1 MKKHT
6 GIRKE
11 PYIGS
16 FSSFSEKHTELVTSV
31 ISHLRNPASA
41 AVVTSENY
49 ALQEHYVREI
59 VSNIFTEKETGEVK
73 RAPLNRDSIIKKVNV
88 RLREI
93 EQFDLQAQVQ
103 GRTQELW
110 IFELTN
116 SELVSPLSLVHRI
129 LSQFKQA
136 GISVLILTTGIA
148 WRSEE
153 MKKWLRV
160 TRTPLWSFDL
170 PDADQC
176 ADFVLRAE
184 TDGSL
189 QTAREL
195 VSKLAVQEDTQDDIA
210 QIVTFDPLALADKIQ
225 ADKSAG
231 QVKDENESK
240 DGIDTADPRLARIK
254 KGRFLGYAA
263 LMCLVITF
271 PAAILFDD
279 LIPGGIESARINVK
293 EFLNDQ
299 PMSASAERL
308 PDNIEIKAVNEETAM
323 IIMPQE
329 EVILDETILGSVEVI
344 APVES
349 ITPEQPAPEL
359 VAAAEVLPQLSVP
372 DVKAEEVS
380 VPDVKAEEVSV
391 PGVKDEEEIF
401 EAKYFVQEAAFRNKN
416 AAVAWI
422 AKSDALEQF
431 RVELKKNN
439 YWAVVKGPY
448 GEAELGR
455 IRSAGGFEN
464 SYIISA
470 SDLMN

>member
-1 MKKHT
+1 MKKQT

-16 FSSFSEKHTELVTSV
+16 FSSFSEKHTEQVTSV
-31 ISHLRNPASA
+31 ISQLRNPASA

-59 VSNIFTEKETGEVK
+59 VSNVFTEKENGEVK

-88 RLREI
+88 RLKEI
-93 EQFDLQAQVQ
+93 EQFDLQAQGHGV
-103 GRTQELW
+103 TQELW

-116 SELVSPLSLVHRI
+116 SESVSSLSLVHRI

-153 MKKWLRV
+153 MKRWLRV

-170 PDADQC
+170 PDAEQC

-184 TDGSL
+184 RDGSL

-195 VSKLAVQEDTQDDIA
+195 VHKLAVQEDIQDDLA

-225 ADKSAG
+225 ADKSAD
-231 QVKDENESK
+231 QAKNENESK
-240 DGIDTADPRLARIK
+240 ESVDTAKSRLVRK
-254 KGRFLGYAA
+254 KKSTLVGVAA
-263 LMCLVITF
+263 LMFLGITF
-271 PAAILFDD
+271 PAAVLFDD
-279 LIPGGIESARINVK
+279 VIRESIESVSISA
-293 EFLNDQ
+293 EAFFNDQ
-299 PMSASAERL
+299 AMNTSAARVA
-308 PDNIEIKAVNEETAM
+308 DTIEINAVNEETPVA
-323 IIMPQE
+323 IVPQE
-329 EVILDETILGSVEVI
+329 EVILDETVLGAIEVI
-344 APVES
+344 APVEA
-349 ITPEQPAPEL
+349 IIPEKLEPEL
-359 VAAAEVLPQLSVP
+359 VATVEVLPQISVPELSVQE
-372 DVKAEEVS
+372 VKAEEKIV
-380 VPDVKAEEVSV
+380 
-391 PGVKDEEEIF
+391 
-401 EAKYFVQEAAFRNKN
+401 EAKYFLQEAAFLNKN

-422 AKSDALEQF
+422 AKRDALEQF

-439 YWAVVKGPY
+439 YWAVVRGPY

-455 IRSAGGFEN
+455 MRSNGGFEN
-464 SYIISA
+464 TYMISE
-470 SDLMN
+470 SDLLN

>member
-1 MKKHT
+1 MKKQT

-16 FSSFSEKHTELVTSV
+16 FSSFSEKHTEQVTSV
-31 ISHLRNPASA
+31 ISQLRNPASA

-59 VSNIFTEKETGEVK
+59 VSNVFTEKENGEVK

-88 RLREI
+88 RLQEI
-93 EQFDLQAQVQ
+93 AQFDLQAKGQ
-103 GRTQELW
+103 GVTQELW

-116 SELVSPLSLVHRI
+116 SESVSSLSLVHRI

-153 MKKWLRV
+153 MKRWLRV

-170 PDADQC
+170 PDAEQC

-184 TDGSL
+184 REGSL

-195 VSKLAVQEDTQDDIA
+195 VHKLAVQEDIQDDLA

-225 ADKSAG
+225 ADKSAD
-231 QVKDENESK
+231 QAKNENESK
-240 DGIDTADPRLARIK
+240 ESVDTAKSRLVRK
-254 KGRFLGYAA
+254 KKSTLVGVAA
-263 LMCLVITF
+263 LMFLGITF

-279 LIPGGIESARINVK
+279 VIRESIESVSISA
-293 EFLNDQ
+293 EAFLNDQ
-299 PMSASAERL
+299 AMNTSAERVA
-308 PDNIEIKAVNEETAM
+308 DTIEINAVNDETPVV
-323 IIMPQE
+323 IVTQE
-329 EVILDETILGSVEVI
+329 EVILDETVLGAIEVT
-344 APVES
+344 APVEA
-349 ITPEQPAPEL
+349 IIPEKRAPEL
-359 VAAAEVLPQLSVP
+359 VANAEVLPQISVPKLPVPELSVP
-372 DVKAEEVS
+372 EVKAEEKIV
-380 VPDVKAEEVSV
+380 
-391 PGVKDEEEIF
+391 
-401 EAKYFVQEAAFRNKN
+401 EAKYFLQEAAFLNKN

-422 AKSDALEQF
+422 AKRDALEQF

-439 YWAVVKGPY
+439 YWAVVRGPY

-455 IRSAGGFEN
+455 MRSNGGFEN
-464 SYIISA
+464 TYMISE
-470 SDLMN
+470 SDLLN

>member
-1 MKKHT
+1 MKKQT

-16 FSSFSEKHTELVTSV
+16 FSSFSEKHTEQVTSV
-31 ISHLRNPASA
+31 ISQLRNPASA

-59 VSNIFTEKETGEVK
+59 VSNVFTEKENGEVK

-88 RLREI
+88 RLKEI
-93 EQFDLQAQVQ
+93 EQFDLQAQGQ
-103 GRTQELW
+103 GVTQELW

-116 SELVSPLSLVHRI
+116 SESVSSLSLVHRI

-153 MKKWLRV
+153 MKRWLRV

-170 PDADQC
+170 PDAEQC

-184 TDGSL
+184 RDGSL

-195 VSKLAVQEDTQDDIA
+195 VHKLAVQEDIQDDLA

-225 ADKSAG
+225 ADKSAE
-231 QVKDENESK
+231 QVKNKNESK
-240 DGIDTADPRLARIK
+240 SKESVDKAKTRSVMQK
-254 KGRFLGYAA
+254 KSTFVGVAA
-263 LMCLVITF
+263 LMFLGITF
-271 PAAILFDD
+271 PAAVLFDD
-279 LIPGGIESARINVK
+279 VIRESIESASIRV
-293 EFLNDQ
+293 EAFFNDQ
-299 PMSASAERL
+299 AMNTSAEL
-308 PDNIEIKAVNEETAM
+308 VADTIEIKALNNETTMVLA
-323 IIMPQE
+323 PQE
-329 EVILDETILGSVEVI
+329 ELILDETVLGAIEVI
-344 APVES
+344 APVEA
-349 ITPEQPAPEL
+349 IIQEKIEPEL
-359 VAAAEVLPQLSVP
+359 VAAVEVLPLLSVP
-372 DVKAEEVS
+372 ELS
-380 VPDVKAEEVSV
+380 VPELPVPEVKVEEKIV
-391 PGVKDEEEIF
+391 
-401 EAKYFVQEAAFRNKN
+401 EAKYFLQEAAFLNKN

-422 AKSDALEQF
+422 AKRDALEQF

-439 YWAVVKGPY
+439 YWAVVRGPY

-455 IRSAGGFEN
+455 MRSNGGFEN
-464 SYIISA
+464 TYMISA
-470 SDLMN
+470 SDLLN

>member
-1 MKKHT
+1 MKKQT

-16 FSSFSEKHTELVTSV
+16 FSSFSEKHTEQVTSV
-31 ISHLRNPASA
+31 ISQLRNTASA

-59 VSNIFTEKETGEVK
+59 VSNVFTEKENGEVK

-88 RLREI
+88 RLKEI
-93 EQFDLQAQVQ
+93 EQFDLQAQGHGV
-103 GRTQELW
+103 TQELW

-116 SELVSPLSLVHRI
+116 SESVSSLSLVHRI

-153 MKKWLRV
+153 MKRWLRV

-170 PDADQC
+170 PDAEQC

-184 TDGSL
+184 RDGSL

-195 VSKLAVQEDTQDDIA
+195 VHKLAVQEDIQDDLA

-225 ADKSAG
+225 ADKSAD
-231 QVKDENESK
+231 QAKNENESK
-240 DGIDTADPRLARIK
+240 ESVDTAKSRLVRK
-254 KGRFLGYAA
+254 KKSTLVGVAA
-263 LMCLVITF
+263 LMFLGITF
-271 PAAILFDD
+271 PAAVLFDD
-279 LIPGGIESARINVK
+279 VIRESIESVSISA
-293 EFLNDQ
+293 EAFFNDQ
-299 PMSASAERL
+299 AMNTSAARVA
-308 PDNIEIKAVNEETAM
+308 DTIEINAVNEEM
-323 IIMPQE
+323 PVVIVPQE
-329 EVILDETILGSVEVI
+329 EVILDETVLGAIEVI
-344 APVES
+344 APVEA
-349 ITPEQPAPEL
+349 IIPEKLEPEL
-359 VAAAEVLPQLSVP
+359 VATVEVLPQISVP
-372 DVKAEEVS
+372 DLSVLEVKAEEKIV
-380 VPDVKAEEVSV
+380 
-391 PGVKDEEEIF
+391 
-401 EAKYFVQEAAFRNKN
+401 EAKYFLQEAAFLNKN

-422 AKSDALEQF
+422 AKRDALEQF

-439 YWAVVKGPY
+439 YWAVVRGPY

-455 IRSAGGFEN
+455 MRSNGGFEN
-464 SYIISA
+464 TYMISE
-470 SDLMN
+470 SDLLN

>member
-1 MKKHT
+1 MKKQT

-16 FSSFSEKHTELVTSV
+16 FSSFSEKHTEQVTSV
-31 ISHLRNPASA
+31 ISQLRNSASA

-59 VSNIFTEKETGEVK
+59 VSNVFTGKENGEVK

-88 RLREI
+88 RLQEI
-93 EQFDLQAQVQ
+93 EQFDLQAQGQ
-103 GRTQELW
+103 GVTQELW

-116 SELVSPLSLVHRI
+116 SESVSSLSLVHRI

-136 GISVLILTTGIA
+136 GISVLILTSGIA

-153 MKKWLRV
+153 MKRWLRV

-170 PDADQC
+170 PDAEQC

-184 TDGSL
+184 RDGSL

-195 VSKLAVQEDTQDDIA
+195 VNKLAVQEDIQDDLA

-225 ADKSAG
+225 ADKSAD
-231 QVKDENESK
+231 QAKNENESK
-240 DGIDTADPRLARIK
+240 ESVDTAKSRLVRK
-254 KGRFLGYAA
+254 KKSTLVGVAA
-263 LMCLVITF
+263 LMFLGITF

-279 LIPGGIESARINVK
+279 VIRESIESASIRV
-293 EFLNDQ
+293 EAFFNDQ
-299 PMSASAERL
+299 PMNTSAARVA
-308 PDNIEIKAVNEETAM
+308 DTIEINAVNDVVPGV
-323 IIMPQE
+323 IVPQE
-329 EVILDETILGSVEVI
+329 EIILDETVLGAIEVI
-344 APVES
+344 APVEA
-349 ITPEQPAPEL
+349 IIPEKRAPEL
-359 VAAAEVLPQLSVP
+359 VATVEVLPLLSVP
-372 DVKAEEVS
+372 ELS
-380 VPDVKAEEVSV
+380 VPKLPVPEVKTEEKIV
-391 PGVKDEEEIF
+391 
-401 EAKYFVQEAAFRNKN
+401 EAKYFLQEAAFLNKN

-422 AKSDALEQF
+422 AKRDALEQF

-439 YWAVVKGPY
+439 YWAVVRGPY

-455 IRSAGGFEN
+455 MRSNGGFEN
-464 SYIISA
+464 TYMISA
-470 SDLMN
+470 SDLLN

>member
-1 MKKHT
+1 MKKQT

-16 FSSFSEKHTELVTSV
+16 FSSFSEKHTEQVTSV
-31 ISHLRNPASA
+31 ISQLRNPASA

-59 VSNIFTEKETGEVK
+59 VSNVFTGKENGEVK

-88 RLREI
+88 RLQEI
-93 EQFDLQAQVQ
+93 EQFDLQAKGQ
-103 GRTQELW
+103 GVTQELW

-116 SELVSPLSLVHRI
+116 SESVSSLSLVHRI

-153 MKKWLRV
+153 MKRWLRV

-170 PDADQC
+170 PDAEQC

-184 TDGSL
+184 RDGSL

-195 VSKLAVQEDTQDDIA
+195 VNKLAVQEDIQDDLA

-225 ADKSAG
+225 ADKSAD
-231 QVKDENESK
+231 QAKNENESK
-240 DGIDTADPRLARIK
+240 ESVDTAKSRLVRK
-254 KGRFLGYAA
+254 KKSTLVGVAA
-263 LMCLVITF
+263 LMFLGITF

-279 LIPGGIESARINVK
+279 VIRESIESVSISA
-293 EFLNDQ
+293 EAFLNDQ
-299 PMSASAERL
+299 AMNTSAERVA
-308 PDNIEIKAVNEETAM
+308 DTIEINAVNDETPVV
-323 IIMPQE
+323 IVPQE
-329 EVILDETILGSVEVI
+329 EVILDETVLGAIEVT
-344 APVES
+344 APVEA
-349 ITPEQPAPEL
+349 IIPEKRAPEL
-359 VAAAEVLPQLSVP
+359 VANAEVLPQISAPKLPVPELSVP
-372 DVKAEEVS
+372 ELSVPEVKAEEKIV
-380 VPDVKAEEVSV
+380 
-391 PGVKDEEEIF
+391 
-401 EAKYFVQEAAFRNKN
+401 EAKYFLQEAAFLNKN

-422 AKSDALEQF
+422 AKRDALEQF

-439 YWAVVKGPY
+439 YWAVVRGPY

-455 IRSAGGFEN
+455 MRSNGGFEN
-464 SYIISA
+464 TYMISA
-470 SDLMN
+470 SDLLN

>member
-1 MKKHT
+1 MKKQT

-16 FSSFSEKHTELVTSV
+16 FSSFSEKHTEQVTSV
-31 ISHLRNPASA
+31 ISQLRNPASA

-59 VSNIFTEKETGEVK
+59 VSNVFTEKENGEVK

-88 RLREI
+88 RLKEI
-93 EQFDLQAQVQ
+93 EQFDLQAQSHGV
-103 GRTQELW
+103 TQELW

-116 SELVSPLSLVHRI
+116 SESVSSLSLVHRI

-153 MKKWLRV
+153 MKRWLRV

-170 PDADQC
+170 PDAEQC

-184 TDGSL
+184 RDGSL

-195 VSKLAVQEDTQDDIA
+195 VHKLAVQEDIQDDLA

-225 ADKSAG
+225 ADKSAD
-231 QVKDENESK
+231 QVKNESENK
-240 DGIDTADPRLARIK
+240 SKSKSKSKESVDKAKTRSVMHK
-254 KGRFLGYAA
+254 KSTFVGVAA
-263 LMCLVITF
+263 LMFLGITF
-271 PAAILFDD
+271 PAAVLFDD
-279 LIPGGIESARINVK
+279 VIRESIESTSIRVEA
-293 EFLNDQ
+293 FFNDQ
-299 PMSASAERL
+299 PVNTSAARVA
-308 PDNIEIKAVNEETAM
+308 DTIEINAVNEETPVA
-323 IIMPQE
+323 IVAIVPQE
-329 EVILDETILGSVEVI
+329 EVILDETVLGAIEVI
-344 APVES
+344 APVEA
-349 ITPEQPAPEL
+349 IIPEKREPEL
-359 VAAAEVLPQLSVP
+359 VVNAEVLPQISVSELSVQE
-372 DVKAEEVS
+372 VKAEEKIV
-380 VPDVKAEEVSV
+380 
-391 PGVKDEEEIF
+391 
-401 EAKYFVQEAAFRNKN
+401 EAKYFLQEAAFLNKN

-422 AKSDALEQF
+422 AKRDALEQF

-439 YWAVVKGPY
+439 YWAVVRGPY

-455 IRSAGGFEN
+455 MRSKGGFEN
-464 SYIISA
+464 TYMIA
-470 SDLMN
+470 ESDLLN

>member
-1 MKKHT
+1 MKKQT

-16 FSSFSEKHTELVTSV
+16 FSSFSEKHTEQVTSV
-31 ISHLRNPASA
+31 ISQLRNPASA

-59 VSNIFTEKETGEVK
+59 VSNVFTEKENGEVK

-88 RLREI
+88 RLKEI
-93 EQFDLQAQVQ
+93 EQFDLQAQGHGV
-103 GRTQELW
+103 TQELW

-116 SELVSPLSLVHRI
+116 SESVSSLSLVHRI

-153 MKKWLRV
+153 MKRWLRV

-170 PDADQC
+170 PDAEQC

-184 TDGSL
+184 RDGSL

-195 VSKLAVQEDTQDDIA
+195 VHKLAVQEDIQDDLA

-225 ADKSAG
+225 ADKSAD
-231 QVKDENESK
+231 QAKNENESK
-240 DGIDTADPRLARIK
+240 ESVDTAKSRLVRK
-254 KGRFLGYAA
+254 KKSTLVGVAA
-263 LMCLVITF
+263 LMFLGITF
-271 PAAILFDD
+271 PAAVLFDD
-279 LIPGGIESARINVK
+279 VIRESIESVSISA
-293 EFLNDQ
+293 EAFFNDQ
-299 PMSASAERL
+299 AMNTSAARVA
-308 PDNIEIKAVNEETAM
+308 DTIEINAVNEETPVV
-323 IIMPQE
+323 IVTQE
-329 EVILDETILGSVEVI
+329 EVILDETVLGAIEVI
-344 APVES
+344 APVEA
-349 ITPEQPAPEL
+349 IIQEKREPEL
-359 VAAAEVLPQLSVP
+359 VAAVEVLPLLSVP
-372 DVKAEEVS
+372 ELS
-380 VPDVKAEEVSV
+380 VPELWVPEVKVEEKIV
-391 PGVKDEEEIF
+391 D
-401 EAKYFVQEAAFRNKN
+401 AKYFLQEAAFLNKN

-422 AKSDALEQF
+422 AKRDALEQF

-439 YWAVVKGPY
+439 YWAVVRGPY

-455 IRSAGGFEN
+455 MRSNGGFEN
-464 SYIISA
+464 TYMISE
-470 SDLMN
+470 SDLLN

>member
-1 MKKHT
+1 MKKQT

-16 FSSFSEKHTELVTSV
+16 FSSFSEKHTEQVTSV
-31 ISHLRNPASA
+31 ISQLRNPASA

-59 VSNIFTEKETGEVK
+59 VSNVFTEKENGEVK

-88 RLREI
+88 RLQEI
-93 EQFDLQAQVQ
+93 EQFDLQAQGQ
-103 GRTQELW
+103 GVTQELW

-116 SELVSPLSLVHRI
+116 SESVSSLSLVHRI

-153 MKKWLRV
+153 MKRWLRV

-170 PDADQC
+170 PDAEQC

-184 TDGSL
+184 RDGSL

-195 VSKLAVQEDTQDDIA
+195 VNKLAVQEDIQDDLA

-225 ADKSAG
+225 ADKSAD
-231 QVKDENESK
+231 QAKNENESK
-240 DGIDTADPRLARIK
+240 ESVDTAKSRLVRK
-254 KGRFLGYAA
+254 KKSTLVGVAA
-263 LMCLVITF
+263 LMFLGITF

-279 LIPGGIESARINVK
+279 VIRESIESVSSSA
-293 EFLNDQ
+293 EAFLNDQ
-299 PMSASAERL
+299 AMNTSAERVA
-308 PDNIEIKAVNEETAM
+308 DTIEINAVNDETPVV
-323 IIMPQE
+323 IVPQE
-329 EVILDETILGSVEVI
+329 EVILDETVLGAIEVI
-344 APVES
+344 APVEA
-349 ITPEQPAPEL
+349 IIPEKRAPEL
-359 VAAAEVLPQLSVP
+359 VATVEVLPQISVP
-372 DVKAEEVS
+372 ELPVPELPVPEVKAEEKIV
-380 VPDVKAEEVSV
+380 
-391 PGVKDEEEIF
+391 
-401 EAKYFVQEAAFRNKN
+401 EAKYFLQEAAFLNKN

-422 AKSDALEQF
+422 AKRDALEQF

-439 YWAVVKGPY
+439 YWAVVRGPY

-455 IRSAGGFEN
+455 MRSNGGFEN
-464 SYIISA
+464 TYMISA
-470 SDLMN
+470 SDLLN

>member
-1 MKKHT
+1 MKKQT

-16 FSSFSEKHTELVTSV
+16 FSSFSEKHTEQVTSV
-31 ISHLRNPASA
+31 ISQLRNPASA

-59 VSNIFTEKETGEVK
+59 VSNVFTGKENGEVK

-88 RLREI
+88 RLQEI
-93 EQFDLQAQVQ
+93 EQFDLQAKGQ
-103 GRTQELW
+103 GVTQELW

-116 SELVSPLSLVHRI
+116 SESVSSLSLVHRI

-136 GISVLILTTGIA
+136 GISVLILTSGIA

-153 MKKWLRV
+153 MKRWLRV

-170 PDADQC
+170 PDAEQC

-184 TDGSL
+184 RDGSL

-195 VSKLAVQEDTQDDIA
+195 VNKLAVQEDIQDDLA

-225 ADKSAG
+225 ADKSAD
-231 QVKDENESK
+231 QAKNENESK
-240 DGIDTADPRLARIK
+240 ESVDTAKSRLVRK
-254 KGRFLGYAA
+254 KKSTLVGVAA
-263 LMCLVITF
+263 LMFLGITF

-279 LIPGGIESARINVK
+279 VIRESIESVSSSA
-293 EFLNDQ
+293 EAFLNDQ
-299 PMSASAERL
+299 AMNTSAERVA
-308 PDNIEIKAVNEETAM
+308 DTIEINAVNDETPVV
-323 IIMPQE
+323 IVPQE
-329 EVILDETILGSVEVI
+329 EVILDETVLGAIEVI
-344 APVES
+344 APVEA
-349 ITPEQPAPEL
+349 IIPEKLEPEL
-359 VAAAEVLPQLSVP
+359 VATVEVLPQISVPELSVP
-372 DVKAEEVS
+372 EVKAEEKIV
-380 VPDVKAEEVSV
+380 
-391 PGVKDEEEIF
+391 
-401 EAKYFVQEAAFRNKN
+401 EAKYFLQEAAFLNKN

-422 AKSDALEQF
+422 AKRDALEQF

-439 YWAVVKGPY
+439 YWAVVRGPY

-455 IRSAGGFEN
+455 MRSNGGFEN
-464 SYIISA
+464 TYMISE
-470 SDLMN
+470 SDLLN

>member
-1 MKKHT
+1 MKKQT

-16 FSSFSEKHTELVTSV
+16 FSSFSEKHTEQVTSV
-31 ISHLRNPASA
+31 ISQLRNPASA

-59 VSNIFTEKETGEVK
+59 VSNVFTEKENGEVK

-88 RLREI
+88 RLKEI
-93 EQFDLQAQVQ
+93 AQFDLQAQGQ
-103 GRTQELW
+103 GVTQELW

-116 SELVSPLSLVHRI
+116 SESVSSLSLVHRI

-153 MKKWLRV
+153 MKRWLRV

-170 PDADQC
+170 PDAEQC

-184 TDGSL
+184 RDGSL

-195 VSKLAVQEDTQDDIA
+195 VHKLAVQEDIQDDLA

-225 ADKSAG
+225 ADKSAD
-231 QVKDENESK
+231 QVKNENVSKESVDK
-240 DGIDTADPRLARIK
+240 AKTRSVMQK
-254 KGRFLGYAA
+254 KSTFVGVAA
-263 LMCLVITF
+263 LMFLGITF
-271 PAAILFDD
+271 PAAVLFDD
-279 LIPGGIESARINVK
+279 VIRESIESASIRV
-293 EFLNDQ
+293 EAFFNDQ
-299 PMSASAERL
+299 AMNTSAEL
-308 PDNIEIKAVNEETAM
+308 VADTIEIKALNNETTMVLA
-323 IIMPQE
+323 PQE
-329 EVILDETILGSVEVI
+329 ELILDETVLGAIEVI
-344 APVES
+344 APVEA
-349 ITPEQPAPEL
+349 IIQEKREPEL
-359 VAAAEVLPQLSVP
+359 VAAVEVLPLLSVP
-372 DVKAEEVS
+372 ELS
-380 VPDVKAEEVSV
+380 VPELPVPEVKVEEKIV
-391 PGVKDEEEIF
+391 
-401 EAKYFVQEAAFRNKN
+401 EAKYFLQEAAFLNKN

-422 AKSDALEQF
+422 AKRDALEQF

-439 YWAVVKGPY
+439 YWAVVRGPY

-455 IRSAGGFEN
+455 MRSNGDFEN
-464 SYIISA
+464 TYMISA
-470 SDLMN
+470 SDLLN

>member
-1 MKKHT
+1 MKKQT

-16 FSSFSEKHTELVTSV
+16 FSSFSEKHTEQVTSV
-31 ISHLRNPASA
+31 ISQLRKPASA

-59 VSNIFTEKETGEVK
+59 VSNVFTEKENGEVK

-88 RLREI
+88 RLKEI
-93 EQFDLQAQVQ
+93 EQFDLQAQRQ
-103 GRTQELW
+103 GVTQELW

-116 SELVSPLSLVHRI
+116 SESVSSLSLVHRI

-153 MKKWLRV
+153 MKRWLRV

-170 PDADQC
+170 PDAEQC

-184 TDGSL
+184 RDGSL

-195 VSKLAVQEDTQDDIA
+195 VNKLAAQEDIQDDLA

-225 ADKSAG
+225 ADKSAD
-231 QVKDENESK
+231 QAKNENESK
-240 DGIDTADPRLARIK
+240 ESVDTAKSRLVRK
-254 KGRFLGYAA
+254 KKSTLVGVAA
-263 LMCLVITF
+263 LMFLGITF

-279 LIPGGIESARINVK
+279 VIRESIESVSISA
-293 EFLNDQ
+293 EAFLNDQ
-299 PMSASAERL
+299 AMNTSAERVA
-308 PDNIEIKAVNEETAM
+308 DTIEINAVNDETPVV
-323 IIMPQE
+323 IVPQE
-329 EVILDETILGSVEVI
+329 EVILDETVLGAIEVT
-344 APVES
+344 APVEA
-349 ITPEQPAPEL
+349 IIPEKRAPEL
-359 VAAAEVLPQLSVP
+359 VANAEVLPQISVPKLPVPELSVP
-372 DVKAEEVS
+372 EVKAEEKIV
-380 VPDVKAEEVSV
+380 
-391 PGVKDEEEIF
+391 
-401 EAKYFVQEAAFRNKN
+401 EAKYFLQEAAFLNKN

-422 AKSDALEQF
+422 AKRDALEQF

-439 YWAVVKGPY
+439 YWAVVRGPY

-455 IRSAGGFEN
+455 MRSNGGFEN
-464 SYIISA
+464 TYMISA
-470 SDLMN
+470 SDLLN

>member
-1 MKKHT
+1 MKKQT

-16 FSSFSEKHTELVTSV
+16 FSSFSEKHTEQVTSV
-31 ISHLRNPASA
+31 ISQLRNPASA

-59 VSNIFTEKETGEVK
+59 VSNVFTEKENGEVK

-88 RLREI
+88 RLQEI
-93 EQFDLQAQVQ
+93 AQFDLQAKGQ
-103 GRTQELW
+103 GVTQELW

-116 SELVSPLSLVHRI
+116 SESVSSLSLVHRI

-153 MKKWLRV
+153 MKRWLRV

-170 PDADQC
+170 PDAEQC

-184 TDGSL
+184 RDGSL

-195 VSKLAVQEDTQDDIA
+195 VHKLAVQEDIQDDLA

-225 ADKSAG
+225 ADKSAD
-231 QVKDENESK
+231 QAKNENESK
-240 DGIDTADPRLARIK
+240 ESVDTAKSRLVRK
-254 KGRFLGYAA
+254 KKSTLVGVAA
-263 LMCLVITF
+263 LMFLGITF

-279 LIPGGIESARINVK
+279 VIRESLESVSISA
-293 EFLNDQ
+293 EAFLNDQ
-299 PMSASAERL
+299 AMNTSAERVA
-308 PDNIEIKAVNEETAM
+308 DTIEINAVNDETPVV
-323 IIMPQE
+323 IVTQE
-329 EVILDETILGSVEVI
+329 EVILDETVLGAIEVT
-344 APVES
+344 APVEA
-349 ITPEQPAPEL
+349 IIPEKRAPEL
-359 VAAAEVLPQLSVP
+359 VANAEVLPQISVPKLPVPELSVP
-372 DVKAEEVS
+372 EVKAEEKIV
-380 VPDVKAEEVSV
+380 
-391 PGVKDEEEIF
+391 
-401 EAKYFVQEAAFRNKN
+401 EAKYFLQEAAFLNKN

-422 AKSDALEQF
+422 AKRDALEQF

-439 YWAVVKGPY
+439 YWAVVRGPY

-455 IRSAGGFEN
+455 MRSNGGFEN
-464 SYIISA
+464 TYMISE
-470 SDLMN
+470 SDLLN

>member
-1 MKKHT
+1 MKKQT
-6 GIRKE
+6 GIRRE

-16 FSSFSEKHTELVTSV
+16 FSSFSEKHTEQVTSL
-31 ISHLRNPASA
+31 ISQLRKPASA

-59 VSNIFTEKETGEVK
+59 VSNLFTEKENGEVK

-88 RLREI
+88 RLQEI
-93 EQFDLQAQVQ
+93 EQFDLQAKGQ
-103 GRTQELW
+103 GVTQELW

-116 SELVSPLSLVHRI
+116 SESVSSLSLVHRI

-153 MKKWLRV
+153 MKRWLRV

-170 PDADQC
+170 PDAEQC

-184 TDGSL
+184 RDGSL

-195 VSKLAVQEDTQDDIA
+195 VNKLAVQEDIQDDLA

-225 ADKSAG
+225 ADKSAD
-231 QVKDENESK
+231 QAKNENESK
-240 DGIDTADPRLARIK
+240 ESVDTAKSRLVRK
-254 KGRFLGYAA
+254 KKSTLVGVAA
-263 LMCLVITF
+263 LMFLGITF

-279 LIPGGIESARINVK
+279 VIRESIESVSISA
-293 EFLNDQ
+293 EAFLNDQ
-299 PMSASAERL
+299 AMNTSAERVA
-308 PDNIEIKAVNEETAM
+308 DTIEINAVNDETPVV
-323 IIMPQE
+323 IVTQE
-329 EVILDETILGSVEVI
+329 EVILDETVLGAIEVT
-344 APVES
+344 APVEA
-349 ITPEQPAPEL
+349 IIPEKRAPEL
-359 VAAAEVLPQLSVP
+359 VANAEVLPQISAPKLPVPELSVP
-372 DVKAEEVS
+372 EVKAEEKIV
-380 VPDVKAEEVSV
+380 
-391 PGVKDEEEIF
+391 
-401 EAKYFVQEAAFRNKN
+401 EAKYFLQEAAFLNKN

-422 AKSDALEQF
+422 AKRDALEQY

-439 YWAVVKGPY
+439 YWAVVRGPY

-455 IRSAGGFEN
+455 MRSNGGFEN
-464 SYIISA
+464 TYMISA
-470 SDLMN
+470 SDLLN

>member
-1 MKKHT
+1 MKKQT

-16 FSSFSEKHTELVTSV
+16 FSSFSEKHTEQVTSV
-31 ISHLRNPASA
+31 ISQLRNPASA

-59 VSNIFTEKETGEVK
+59 VSNVFTEKENGEVK

-88 RLREI
+88 RLQEI
-93 EQFDLQAQVQ
+93 AQFDLQAKGQ
-103 GRTQELW
+103 GVTQELW

-116 SELVSPLSLVHRI
+116 SESVSSLSLVHRI

-153 MKKWLRV
+153 MKRWLRV

-170 PDADQC
+170 PDAEQC

-184 TDGSL
+184 REGSL

-195 VSKLAVQEDTQDDIA
+195 VHKLAVQEDIQDDLA

-225 ADKSAG
+225 ADKSAD
-231 QVKDENESK
+231 QVKNENESK
-240 DGIDTADPRLARIK
+240 ESVDTAKSRLVRK
-254 KGRFLGYAA
+254 KKSTLVGVAA
-263 LMCLVITF
+263 LMFLGITF
-271 PAAILFDD
+271 PAAVLFDD
-279 LIPGGIESARINVK
+279 VIRESIESASIRV
-293 EFLNDQ
+293 EAFFNDQ
-299 PMSASAERL
+299 PMNASAAL
-308 PDNIEIKAVNEETAM
+308 VADTIEINAVNEETPVV
-323 IIMPQE
+323 IVPQE
-329 EVILDETILGSVEVI
+329 EVILDETVSGAIEVI
-344 APVES
+344 APVEA
-349 ITPEQPAPEL
+349 IIPEKRAPEL
-359 VAAAEVLPQLSVP
+359 VATVEVLPQISVP
-372 DVKAEEVS
+372 ELPVPEVKSEEKIV
-380 VPDVKAEEVSV
+380 
-391 PGVKDEEEIF
+391 
-401 EAKYFVQEAAFRNKN
+401 EAKYFLQEAAFLNKN

-422 AKSDALEQF
+422 AKRDALEQF

-439 YWAVVKGPY
+439 YWAVVRGPY

-455 IRSAGGFEN
+455 MRSNGGFEN
-464 SYIISA
+464 TYMISA
-470 SDLMN
+470 SDLLN

>member
-1 MKKHT
+1 MKKQT

-16 FSSFSEKHTELVTSV
+16 FSSFSEKHTEQVTSV
-31 ISHLRNPASA
+31 ISQLRNPASA

-59 VSNIFTEKETGEVK
+59 VSNVFTEKENGEVK

-88 RLREI
+88 RLKEI
-93 EQFDLQAQVQ
+93 EQFDLQAQGHGV
-103 GRTQELW
+103 TQELW

-116 SELVSPLSLVHRI
+116 SESVSSLSLVHRI

-153 MKKWLRV
+153 MKRWLRV

-170 PDADQC
+170 PDAEQC

-184 TDGSL
+184 RDGSL

-195 VSKLAVQEDTQDDIA
+195 VHKLAVQEDIQDDLA

-225 ADKSAG
+225 ADKSAD
-231 QVKDENESK
+231 QAKNENESK
-240 DGIDTADPRLARIK
+240 ESVDTAKSRLVRK
-254 KGRFLGYAA
+254 KKSTLVGVAA
-263 LMCLVITF
+263 LMFLGITF
-271 PAAILFDD
+271 PAAVLFDD
-279 LIPGGIESARINVK
+279 VIRESIESVSISA
-293 EFLNDQ
+293 EAFFNDQ
-299 PMSASAERL
+299 AMNTSAARVA
-308 PDNIEIKAVNEETAM
+308 DTIEINGVNEGTPVV
-323 IIMPQE
+323 IVPQE
-329 EVILDETILGSVEVI
+329 EVILDETVLGAIEVI
-344 APVES
+344 APVEA
-349 ITPEQPAPEL
+349 IIPEKLEPEL
-359 VAAAEVLPQLSVP
+359 VATVEVLPQISVPELSVQE
-372 DVKAEEVS
+372 VKAEEKIV
-380 VPDVKAEEVSV
+380 
-391 PGVKDEEEIF
+391 
-401 EAKYFVQEAAFRNKN
+401 EAKYFLQEAAFLNKN

-422 AKSDALEQF
+422 AKRDALEQF

-439 YWAVVKGPY
+439 YWAVVRGPY

-455 IRSAGGFEN
+455 MRSNGGFEN
-464 SYIISA
+464 TYMISE
-470 SDLMN
+470 SDLLN

>member
-1 MKKHT
+1 MKKQT

-16 FSSFSEKHTELVTSV
+16 FSSFSEKHTEQVTSV
-31 ISHLRNPASA
+31 ISQLRNPASA

-59 VSNIFTEKETGEVK
+59 VSNVFTGKENGEVK

-88 RLREI
+88 RLQEI
-93 EQFDLQAQVQ
+93 EQFDLQAKGQ
-103 GRTQELW
+103 GVTQELW

-116 SELVSPLSLVHRI
+116 SESVSSLSLVHRI

-153 MKKWLRV
+153 MKRWLRV

-170 PDADQC
+170 PDAEQC

-184 TDGSL
+184 RDGSL

-195 VSKLAVQEDTQDDIA
+195 VNKLAVQEDIQDDLA

-225 ADKSAG
+225 ADKSAD
-231 QVKDENESK
+231 QAKNENESK
-240 DGIDTADPRLARIK
+240 ESVDTAKSRLVRK
-254 KGRFLGYAA
+254 KKSTLVGVAA
-263 LMCLVITF
+263 LMFLGITF

-279 LIPGGIESARINVK
+279 VIRESIESVSISA
-293 EFLNDQ
+293 EAFLNDQ
-299 PMSASAERL
+299 AMNTSAERVA
-308 PDNIEIKAVNEETAM
+308 DTIEINAVNDETPVV
-323 IIMPQE
+323 IVTQE
-329 EVILDETILGSVEVI
+329 EVILDETVLGAIEVT
-344 APVES
+344 APVEA
-349 ITPEQPAPEL
+349 IIPEKRAPEL
-359 VAAAEVLPQLSVP
+359 VANAEVLPQISVPKLPVPELSVP
-372 DVKAEEVS
+372 EVKAEEKIV
-380 VPDVKAEEVSV
+380 
-391 PGVKDEEEIF
+391 
-401 EAKYFVQEAAFRNKN
+401 EAKYFLQEAAFLNKN

-422 AKSDALEQF
+422 AKRDALEQF

-439 YWAVVKGPY
+439 YWAVVRGPY

-455 IRSAGGFEN
+455 MRSNGGFEN
-464 SYIISA
+464 TYMISA
-470 SDLMN
+470 SDLLN

>member
-1 MKKHT
+1 MKKQT

-16 FSSFSEKHTELVTSV
+16 FSSFSEKHTEQVTSV
-31 ISHLRNPASA
+31 ISQLRNPASA

-59 VSNIFTEKETGEVK
+59 VSNVFTEKENGEVK

-88 RLREI
+88 RLKEI
-93 EQFDLQAQVQ
+93 EQFDLQAQGHGV
-103 GRTQELW
+103 TQELW

-116 SELVSPLSLVHRI
+116 SESVSSLSLVHRI

-153 MKKWLRV
+153 MKRWLRV

-170 PDADQC
+170 PDAEQC

-184 TDGSL
+184 RDGSL

-195 VSKLAVQEDTQDDIA
+195 VHKLAVQEDIQDDLA

-225 ADKSAG
+225 ADKSAD
-231 QVKDENESK
+231 QAKNENESK
-240 DGIDTADPRLARIK
+240 ESVDTAKSRLVRK
-254 KGRFLGYAA
+254 KKSTLVGVAA
-263 LMCLVITF
+263 LMFLGITF
-271 PAAILFDD
+271 PAAVLFDD
-279 LIPGGIESARINVK
+279 VIRESIESVSIRVEA
-293 EFLNDQ
+293 FFNDQ
-299 PMSASAERL
+299 PMNTSVARVA
-308 PDNIEIKAVNEETAM
+308 DTIEINAVNEETPVA
-323 IIMPQE
+323 IVPQE
-329 EVILDETILGSVEVI
+329 EVILDETVLGAIEVI
-344 APVES
+344 APVEA
-349 ITPEQPAPEL
+349 IIPEKLEPEL
-359 VAAAEVLPQLSVP
+359 VATVEVLPQISVPELSVQE
-372 DVKAEEVS
+372 VKAEEKIV
-380 VPDVKAEEVSV
+380 
-391 PGVKDEEEIF
+391 
-401 EAKYFVQEAAFRNKN
+401 EAKYFLQEAAFLNKN

-422 AKSDALEQF
+422 AKRDALEQF

-439 YWAVVKGPY
+439 YWAVVRGPY

-455 IRSAGGFEN
+455 MRSNGGFEN
-464 SYIISA
+464 TYMISE
-470 SDLMN
+470 SDLLN

>member
-1 MKKHT
+1 MKKQT

-16 FSSFSEKHTELVTSV
+16 FSSFSEKHTEQVTSV
-31 ISHLRNPASA
+31 ISQLRNPASA

-59 VSNIFTEKETGEVK
+59 VSNVFTEKENGEVK

-88 RLREI
+88 RLQEI
-93 EQFDLQAQVQ
+93 AQFDLQAKGQ
-103 GRTQELW
+103 GVTQELW

-116 SELVSPLSLVHRI
+116 SESVSSLSLVHRI

-153 MKKWLRV
+153 MKRWLRV

-170 PDADQC
+170 PDAEQC

-184 TDGSL
+184 REGSL

-195 VSKLAVQEDTQDDIA
+195 VHKLAVQEDIQDDLA

-225 ADKSAG
+225 ADKSAD
-231 QVKDENESK
+231 QAKNENESK
-240 DGIDTADPRLARIK
+240 ESVDTAKSRLVRK
-254 KGRFLGYAA
+254 KKSTLVGVAA
-263 LMCLVITF
+263 LMFLGITF

-279 LIPGGIESARINVK
+279 VIRESIESVSISA
-293 EFLNDQ
+293 EAFLNDQ
-299 PMSASAERL
+299 AMNTSAARVA
-308 PDNIEIKAVNEETAM
+308 DTIEINAVNEETPVV
-323 IIMPQE
+323 IVPQE
-329 EVILDETILGSVEVI
+329 EVILDETVSGAIEVI
-344 APVES
+344 APVEA
-349 ITPEQPAPEL
+349 IIPEKRAPEL
-359 VAAAEVLPQLSVP
+359 VATVEVLPQISVP
-372 DVKAEEVS
+372 ELPVPEVKSEEKIV
-380 VPDVKAEEVSV
+380 
-391 PGVKDEEEIF
+391 
-401 EAKYFVQEAAFRNKN
+401 EAKYFLQEAAFLNKN

-422 AKSDALEQF
+422 AKRDALEQF

-439 YWAVVKGPY
+439 YWAVVRGPY

-455 IRSAGGFEN
+455 MRSNGGFEN
-464 SYIISA
+464 TYMISE
-470 SDLMN
+470 SDLLN

>member
-1 MKKHT
+1 MKKQT

-16 FSSFSEKHTELVTSV
+16 FSSFSEKHTEQVTSV
-31 ISHLRNPASA
+31 ISQLRNPASA

-59 VSNIFTEKETGEVK
+59 VSNVFTEKENGEVK

-88 RLREI
+88 RLQEI
-93 EQFDLQAQVQ
+93 AQFDLQAKGQ
-103 GRTQELW
+103 GVTQELW

-116 SELVSPLSLVHRI
+116 SESVSSLSLVHRI

-153 MKKWLRV
+153 MKRWLRV

-170 PDADQC
+170 PDAEQC

-184 TDGSL
+184 RDGSL

-195 VSKLAVQEDTQDDIA
+195 VHKLAVQEDIQDDLA

-225 ADKSAG
+225 ADKSAD
-231 QVKDENESK
+231 QVKNENVSKESVDK
-240 DGIDTADPRLARIK
+240 AKTRSVMQK
-254 KGRFLGYAA
+254 KSTFVGVAA
-263 LMCLVITF
+263 LMFLGITF
-271 PAAILFDD
+271 PAAVLFDD
-279 LIPGGIESARINVK
+279 VIRESIESASIRV
-293 EFLNDQ
+293 EAFFNDQ
-299 PMSASAERL
+299 AMNTSAEL
-308 PDNIEIKAVNEETAM
+308 VADTIEIKALNNETTMVLA
-323 IIMPQE
+323 PQE
-329 EVILDETILGSVEVI
+329 ELILDETVLGAIEVI
-344 APVES
+344 APVEA
-349 ITPEQPAPEL
+349 IIPEKRAPEL
-359 VAAAEVLPQLSVP
+359 VANAEVLPLLSVP
-372 DVKAEEVS
+372 ELS
-380 VPDVKAEEVSV
+380 VPELSV
-391 PGVKDEEEIF
+391 PELWVPEVKVEEKIV
-401 EAKYFVQEAAFRNKN
+401 EAKYFLQEAAFLNKN

-422 AKSDALEQF
+422 AKRDALEQF

-439 YWAVVKGPY
+439 YWAVVRGPY

-455 IRSAGGFEN
+455 MRSNGGFEN
-464 SYIISA
+464 TYMISE
-470 SDLMN
+470 SDLLN